1 MPATDTM
8 DGLRLAVD
16 EFDTQSF
23 DLLVEVKALD
33 LAARSLAESGLLL
46 LGELHGVQENP
57 LIVQGLMRALRVT
70 TLALEWPEQLKPEL
84 NAYLTAQGGLDH
96 PLWWT
101 GDGRITAGH
110 FAVLKAMKGVR
121 IILFDGPAATS
132 DWSQRDAAM
141 ARRILDGHSEPT
153 LVLAGNLHTQTSVT
167 DWGTPMG
174 AYLAAALPAM
184 RSIQIDYG
192 TGTFY
197 NFTPRRSGGQV
208 GGPGLRSAENGE
220 LIVGLPVFSEA
231 TVPHLPDDLLR
242 ERYGQ

>member
-1 MPATDTM
+1 MPAIDTM
-8 DGLRLAVD
+8 DGLRLAID
-16 EFDTQSF
+16 EFDTQGF
-23 DLLVEVKALD
+23 DLLVEAKALD

-46 LGELHGVQENP
+46 LGEVHGVRENP

-84 NAYLTAQGGLDH
+84 NAYLAAQGGLDH

-121 IILFDGPAATS
+121 IILFDGLALTP

-141 ARRILDGHSEPT
+141 ARRILDAHSEPT
-153 LVLAGNLHTQTSVT
+153 LVLAGNAHTQTFAT
-167 DWGTPMG
+167 DLGTPMG
-174 AYLAAALPAM
+174 AHLTAARPAM
-184 RSIQIDYG
+184 RSIRIAYG
-192 TGTFY
+192 TGSFY
-197 NFTPRRSGGQV
+197 NLEPRRSGGHA
-208 GGPGLRSAENGE
+208 GGPGLHSAENGE

-231 TVPHLPDDLLR
+231 MVPHLPDDLLR
-242 ERYGQ
+242 ERFG